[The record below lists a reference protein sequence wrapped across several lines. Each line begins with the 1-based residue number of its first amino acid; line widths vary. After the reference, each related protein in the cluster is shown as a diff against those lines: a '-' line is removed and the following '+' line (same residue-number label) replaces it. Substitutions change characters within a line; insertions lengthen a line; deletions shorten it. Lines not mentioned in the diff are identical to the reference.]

1 MSSPPKM
8 TCPGLEYL
16 VGTVYWA
23 VRRASWLW
31 SGPADAPAGFVAGFV
46 RTSS

>member
-1 MSSPPKM
+1 M

-23 VRRASWLW
+23 VRMVSWPW
-31 SGPADAPAGFVAGFV
+31 SDPAAEAPAGFAVGFV